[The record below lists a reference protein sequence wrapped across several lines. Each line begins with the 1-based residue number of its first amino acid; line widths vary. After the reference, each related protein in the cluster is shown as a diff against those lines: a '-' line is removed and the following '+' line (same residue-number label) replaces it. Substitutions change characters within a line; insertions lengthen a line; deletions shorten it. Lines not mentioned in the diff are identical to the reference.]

1 MLSWASLPL
10 LLQATAMLVDEL
22 YFHRRRG
29 LRRWESF
36 GHPLDT
42 LSVLACYGVALWATP
57 SDANLVW
64 YALLAALSCLLV
76 TKDELVHAAQCRPGE
91 HWLHAVLFVLHPIVL
106 GSVALLWLRNERLL
120 LGISASL
127 TAGFGVYQL
136 TYWNLPW
143 ARRFQSRSTTQ
154 STIRSESVGTPR
166 MTTPS
171 RSYAPNPGSETR
183 G

>member
-1 MLSWASLPL
+1 LTWLALPL
-10 LLQATAMLVDEL
+10 LLQAAAMLVDEL

-29 LRRWESF
+29 LKRWESV

-42 LSVLACYGVALWATP
+42 LSVLACYGLALWATP
-57 SDANLVW
+57 SESNLVS
-64 YALLAALSCLLV
+64 YALLAAFSCLFV

-91 HWLHAVLFVLHPIVL
+91 HWLHAVLFMLHPIVL
-106 GSVALLWLRNERLL
+106 GSVALLWFRQERGL
-120 LGISASL
+120 LGLSAIL

-143 ARRFQSRSTTQ
+143 ARRLQSQSTTQ
-154 STIRSESVGTPR
+154 STIRSESAGTRP